1 MTKKRIALK
10 IVRRVGICILTTV
23 VLLLIGL
30 LGVVRIMEFGPSKTA
45 RNLFVN
51 SAMESSAGG
60 ILVTLFFSD
69 EEIARIRA
77 INSIQK
83 TDEVTDSSLIS
94 DTTILTQEEKSMIEV
109 IDIEKDTYR
118 GKMMIVRDP
127 SRVMVGTS
135 GEYGKSCKG
144 KKVSEIAESY
154 GAIAAT
160 YDGGFRDAGGVGT
173 GGEPDGLVISEG
185 RLKWGSLGTTYGIIG
200 LGRFGESLALSLAN
214 SGAEFMVIDKD
225 EEKVREMRD
234 YTENAYVVQTLD
246 KKSLSATGIQNCDVA
261 VVCIGEHIDTSIL
274 TTLNLVSMGIKKVIA
289 KARGLEHGEILAK
302 LGAEVVYPEKDM
314 AERLANRL
322 IASQVIDVIQLS
334 EKINISK
341 VMLPDR
347 LEGKTVVDINMRK
360 KFNVNIIAIENNGE
374 VMQVV
379 NPEYV
384 FRNGDI
390 LYLSGSSEG
399 LNKFGEWIG

>member
-1 MTKKRIALK
+1 MFKTRISNK
-10 IVRRVGICILTTV
+10 
-23 VLLLIGL
+23 
-30 LGVVRIMEFGPSKTA
+30 
-45 RNLFVN
+45 N
-51 SAMESSAGG
+51 
-60 ILVTLFFSD
+60 
-69 EEIARIRA
+69 
-77 INSIQK
+77 
-83 TDEVTDSSLIS
+83 
-94 DTTILTQEEKSMIEV
+94 
-109 IDIEKDTYR
+109 
-118 GKMMIVRDP
+118 
-127 SRVMVGTS
+127 
-135 GEYGKSCKG
+135 
-144 KKVSEIAESY
+144 
-154 GAIAAT
+154 
-160 YDGGFRDAGGVGT
+160 
-173 GGEPDGLVISEG
+173 
-185 RLKWGSLGTTYGIIG
+185 TTYGIIG

-234 YTENAYVVQTLD
+234 
-246 KKSLSATGIQNCDVA
+246 
-261 VVCIGEHIDTSIL
+261 
-274 TTLNLVSMGIKKVIA
+274 
-289 KARGLEHGEILAK
+289 K

>member
-1 MTKKRIALK
+1 MFKTRISNK
-10 IVRRVGICILTTV
+10 
-23 VLLLIGL
+23 
-30 LGVVRIMEFGPSKTA
+30 
-45 RNLFVN
+45 N
-51 SAMESSAGG
+51 
-60 ILVTLFFSD
+60 
-69 EEIARIRA
+69 
-77 INSIQK
+77 
-83 TDEVTDSSLIS
+83 
-94 DTTILTQEEKSMIEV
+94 
-109 IDIEKDTYR
+109 
-118 GKMMIVRDP
+118 
-127 SRVMVGTS
+127 
-135 GEYGKSCKG
+135 
-144 KKVSEIAESY
+144 
-154 GAIAAT
+154 
-160 YDGGFRDAGGVGT
+160 
-173 GGEPDGLVISEG
+173 
-185 RLKWGSLGTTYGIIG
+185 TTYGIIG

-289 KARGLEHGEILAK
+289 KARGLEHGE
-302 LGAEVVYPEKDM
+302 
-314 AERLANRL
+314 RLANRL

>member
-1 MTKKRIALK
+1 MFKTRISNK
-10 IVRRVGICILTTV
+10 
-23 VLLLIGL
+23 
-30 LGVVRIMEFGPSKTA
+30 
-45 RNLFVN
+45 N
-51 SAMESSAGG
+51 
-60 ILVTLFFSD
+60 
-69 EEIARIRA
+69 
-77 INSIQK
+77 
-83 TDEVTDSSLIS
+83 
-94 DTTILTQEEKSMIEV
+94 
-109 IDIEKDTYR
+109 
-118 GKMMIVRDP
+118 
-127 SRVMVGTS
+127 
-135 GEYGKSCKG
+135 
-144 KKVSEIAESY
+144 
-154 GAIAAT
+154 
-160 YDGGFRDAGGVGT
+160 
-173 GGEPDGLVISEG
+173 
-185 RLKWGSLGTTYGIIG
+185 TTYGIIG

-261 VVCIGEHIDTSIL
+261 VVCIGEHIDTS
-274 TTLNLVSMGIKKVIA
+274 
-289 KARGLEHGEILAK
+289 HGEILAK

>member
-118 GKMMIVRDP
+118 GKMMIEKDTYRGKMMIVRDP

-160 YDGGFRDAGGVGT
+160 NAGGFRDAGGVGT

-200 LGRFGESLALSLAN
+200 IDNNNVLVVGDMTAQAALDRGVRDAVSFGPVLVVNGEAVEVN
-214 SGAEFMVIDKD
+214 GSGSGLNPRTAIGQREDGSILLVVIDGRQ
-225 EEKVREMRD
+225 V
-234 YTENAYVVQTLD
+234 N
-246 KKSLSATGIQNCDVA
+246 S
-261 VVCIGEHIDTSIL
+261 
-274 TTLNLVSMGIKKVIA
+274 
-289 KARGLEHGEILAK
+289 
-302 LGAEVVYPEKDM
+302 LGASY
-314 AERLANRL
+314 
-322 IASQVIDVIQLS
+322 SDVIEL
-334 EKINISK
+334 
-341 VMLPDR
+341 ML
-347 LEGKTVVDINMRK
+347 EYGA
-360 KFNVNIIAIENNGE
+360 VNAANLDGGSSSLMYYNGE
-374 VMQVV
+374 YINSCASMYGPRDLPTTIIV
-379 NPEYV
+379 
-384 FRNGDI
+384 
-390 LYLSGSSEG
+390 
-399 LNKFGEWIG
+399 K

>member
-83 TDEVTDSSLIS
+83 TNEVTDSSLIS
-94 DTTILTQEEKSMIEV
+94 DTKILTQEEKSMIEV

-160 YDGGFRDAGGVGT
+160 NAGGFRDAGGVGT

-200 LGRFGESLALSLAN
+200 IDNNNVLVVGDMTAQAALDRGVRDAVSFGPVLVVNGVKTLKLDIPLVPETRIKWAFVPLHIAIIYILKLCL
-214 SGAEFMVIDKD
+214 D
-225 EEKVREMRD
+225 EEIIPRCRFPCSRG
-234 YTENAYVVQTLD
+234 YH
-246 KKSLSATGIQNCDVA
+246 KK
-261 VVCIGEHIDTSIL
+261 HI
-274 TTLNLVSMGIKKVIA
+274 NWQKK
-289 KARGLEHGEILAK
+289 
-302 LGAEVVYPEKDM
+302 
-314 AERLANRL
+314 
-322 IASQVIDVIQLS
+322 Q
-334 EKINISK
+334 
-341 VMLPDR
+341 
-347 LEGKTVVDINMRK
+347 
-360 KFNVNIIAIENNGE
+360 
-374 VMQVV
+374 
-379 NPEYV
+379 
-384 FRNGDI
+384 
-390 LYLSGSSEG
+390 
-399 LNKFGEWIG
+399 

>member
-1 MTKKRIALK
+1 M
-10 IVRRVGICILTTV
+10 

-127 SRVMVGTS
+127 SRVMGLLQS
-135 GEYGKSCKG
+135 
-144 KKVSEIAESY
+144 
-154 GAIAAT
+154 
-160 YDGGFRDAGGVGT
+160 VGT

-200 LGRFGESLALSLAN
+200 IDNNNVLVVGDMTAQAALDRGVRDAVSFGPVLVVNGEAVEVN
-214 SGAEFMVIDKD
+214 GSGSGLNPRTAIGQREDGSILLVVIDGRQ
-225 EEKVREMRD
+225 V
-234 YTENAYVVQTLD
+234 N
-246 KKSLSATGIQNCDVA
+246 S
-261 VVCIGEHIDTSIL
+261 
-274 TTLNLVSMGIKKVIA
+274 
-289 KARGLEHGEILAK
+289 
-302 LGAEVVYPEKDM
+302 LGASY
-314 AERLANRL
+314 
-322 IASQVIDVIQLS
+322 SDVIEL
-334 EKINISK
+334 
-341 VMLPDR
+341 ML
-347 LEGKTVVDINMRK
+347 EYGA
-360 KFNVNIIAIENNGE
+360 VNAANLDGGSSSLMYYNGE
-374 VMQVV
+374 YINSCASMYGPRDLPTTIIV
-379 NPEYV
+379 
-384 FRNGDI
+384 
-390 LYLSGSSEG
+390 
-399 LNKFGEWIG
+399 K

>member
-1 MTKKRIALK
+1 M
-10 IVRRVGICILTTV
+10 

-160 YDGGFRDAGGVGT
+160 NAGGFRDAGGVGT

-200 LGRFGESLALSLAN
+200 IDNNNVLVVGDMTAQAAL
-214 SGAEFMVIDKD
+214 D
-225 EEKVREMRD
+225 RE
-234 YTENAYVVQTLD
+234 
-246 KKSLSATGIQNCDVA
+246 
-261 VVCIGEHIDTSIL
+261 
-274 TTLNLVSMGIKKVIA
+274 
-289 KARGLEHGEILAK
+289 
-302 LGAEVVYPEKDM
+302 
-314 AERLANRL
+314 
-322 IASQVIDVIQLS
+322 
-334 EKINISK
+334 
-341 VMLPDR
+341 
-347 LEGKTVVDINMRK
+347 
-360 KFNVNIIAIENNGE
+360 
-374 VMQVV
+374 
-379 NPEYV
+379 
-384 FRNGDI
+384 
-390 LYLSGSSEG
+390 
-399 LNKFGEWIG
+399 

>member
-1 MTKKRIALK
+1 MFKTRISNK
-10 IVRRVGICILTTV
+10 NTPY
-23 VLLLIGL
+23 
-30 LGVVRIMEFGPSKTA
+30 GV
-45 RNLFVN
+45 
-51 SAMESSAGG
+51 
-60 ILVTLFFSD
+60 
-69 EEIARIRA
+69 
-77 INSIQK
+77 
-83 TDEVTDSSLIS
+83 
-94 DTTILTQEEKSMIEV
+94 
-109 IDIEKDTYR
+109 
-118 GKMMIVRDP
+118 
-127 SRVMVGTS
+127 
-135 GEYGKSCKG
+135 
-144 KKVSEIAESY
+144 
-154 GAIAAT
+154 
-160 YDGGFRDAGGVGT
+160 
-173 GGEPDGLVISEG
+173 
-185 RLKWGSLGTTYGIIG
+185 IG

-334 EKINISK
+334 EKTNISK